1 MGPKCFRAGFELSDK
16 CEWVMVLKHQSLNTQ
31 PTSPAYL
38 SAWQSAFGT
47 IHPELLPAGCT
58 PGTYCAGYG
67 PPLDYLTL
75 NADGA
80 LGGNPAF
87 SGFLDANSI
96 TGPEGGESGWKDTVS
111 VPSDQVITLLVRWTP
126 SDVANI
132 RNRSW
137 AGKKFYKFDP
147 TQGTYVW
154 HCHIIDHEDNEM
166 MRPYRVTW

>member
-1 MGPKCFRAGFELSDK
+1 MAGEHPFHIHLTQFQVVKRE
-16 CEWVMVLKHQSLNTQ
+16 SLNTQ
-31 PTSPAYL
+31 LTPTYL

-47 IHPELLPAGCT
+47 VHPELLPAGCT
-58 PGTYCAGYG
+58 PTVFCADYG
-67 PPLDYLTL
+67 PPLDYLTP
-75 NADGA
+75 NTDGA

-87 SGFLDANSI
+87 SGFLDPNSM
-96 TGPEGGESGWKDTVS
+96 TPPEAGESGWKDTVN
-111 VPSDQVITLLVRWTP
+111 VASDQVVTLLVRWTP

-137 AGKKFYKFDP
+137 AGRNLYQFDP